1 MALLASG
8 SVTDACIYD
17 ARIGFGNTDRQEFSR
32 IGIPSN
38 IMEKFTLNYGR
49 IYLTSLV
56 RSIECSIVYC
66 EQISSENCDQIKIS
80 GFSPSQ
86 GPLARVRRGPCLILK
101 PIMRKVRSGSLI
113 QA

>member
-1 MALLASG
+1 MLLALLASG

-86 GPLARVRRGPCLILK
+86 ESGSGCPTHSGPLSNIEANDAIG
-101 PIMRKVRSGSLI
+101 G
-113 QA
+113 